1 MRGRARSLDRMDK
14 KPGEGFSYIWVSNKA
29 LKWLGQRYPN
39 ISPACLPCSLS
50 TRCPFPQ
57 HKTLLGCIVGFH
69 RDSWKP
75 CVINGV
81 DHVRLQIIC
90 KRLCCMLPRYLEN
103 SRRLRFLRSSG
114 NASVKSIIQRLV
126 PHRFNV
132 PENLVHWDCTHMV
145 EWILE
150 AGCFCRMSLEYFKG
164 SVTLRFS
171 LEVGEWIYEFAF
183 CGWKMSVICRFQSPK
198 SLLNIEF
205 SSEVVMQEYAIKVT
219 HS

>member
-1 MRGRARSLDRMDK
+1 MRGRAWSLDRMDK

-69 RDSWKP
+69 RDSWNP

-81 DHVRLQIIC
+81 DHGRLQIIC

-103 SRRLRFLRSSG
+103 SRRLRFSSKLGECICEVEYRTFSCTSLQCSRKLGTLRSYSHG
-114 NASVKSIIQRLV
+114 RVN
-126 PHRFNV
+126 
-132 PENLVHWDCTHMV
+132 
-145 EWILE
+145 
-150 AGCFCRMSLEYFKG
+150 
-164 SVTLRFS
+164 
-171 LEVGEWIYEFAF
+171 
-183 CGWKMSVICRFQSPK
+183 
-198 SLLNIEF
+198 
-205 SSEVVMQEYAIKVT
+205 SESWVFLSQVALIF
-219 HS
+219 